1 MMTNDSEMSLDE
13 APRLYRKLSVA
24 RAIALASYVALLL
37 LFTSTN
43 IIQPEGG
50 LTLWLLQSVPL
61 LILAPG
67 LMKQRYRTYSWLCFV
82 ILLYFTWS
90 VTNVMS
96 PLGFWRDWLVVILSV
111 ILFVSA
117 MMASRWLQHWQYWQT
132 RQLT

>member
-1 MMTNDSEMSLDE
+1 MTNDSGITPDE
-13 APRLYRKLSVA
+13 APRLYRKLSMA
-24 RAIALASYVALLL
+24 RALTLASYVALLL

-50 LTLWLLQSVPL
+50 ITLWLLQCVPL

-67 LMKQRYRTYSWLCFV
+67 LMQQRYRTYSWLCFV

-96 PLGFWRDWLVVILSV
+96 PLALWRDWLVVILSV
-111 ILFVSA
+111 ILFISA
-117 MMASRWLQHWQYWQT
+117 MLASRWLQHWQYWQA

>member
-1 MMTNDSEMSLDE
+1 MMANGSRMTLEE
-13 APRLYRKLSVA
+13 APRLYRKLSAA
-24 RAIALASYVALLL
+24 RALTLASYVALLL

-43 IIQPEGG
+43 IIGHEGG
-50 LTLWLLQSVPL
+50 LTLWLLQCLPL

-67 LMKQRYRTYSWLCFV
+67 LMQQRYRTYSWLCFV

-96 PLGFWRDWLVVILSV
+96 PLGFWRDWLVLILSA
-111 ILFVSA
+111 ILFISA
-117 MMASRWLQHWQYWQT
+117 MLASRWLQHWQYWQT

>member
-1 MMTNDSEMSLDE
+1 MTNDSGIAPNE
-13 APRLYRKLSVA
+13 APRLYRKLSIA
-24 RAIALASYVALLL
+24 RALTLASYVALLL

-50 LTLWLLQSVPL
+50 ITLWLLQCVPL

-67 LMKQRYRTYSWLCFV
+67 LMQQRYRTYSWLCFV

-96 PLGFWRDWLVVILSV
+96 PLALWRDWLVVILSV
-111 ILFVSA
+111 ILFISA
-117 MMASRWLQHWQYWQT
+117 MLASRWLQHWQYWQT